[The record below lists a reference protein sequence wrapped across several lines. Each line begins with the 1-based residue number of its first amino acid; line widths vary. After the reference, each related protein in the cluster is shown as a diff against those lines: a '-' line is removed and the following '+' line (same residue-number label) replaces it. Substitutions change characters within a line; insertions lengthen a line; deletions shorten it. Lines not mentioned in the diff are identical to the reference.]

1 MSFEVG
7 EVVKLKSGGANMTVT
22 GISTSE
28 DRPPSFNCAWLDKDN
43 RQQVG
48 SFPAEALVSAAS
60 GTKKTP
66 PPLQTKA
73 NTKPPGDGTGWM
85 SR

>member
-1 MSFEVG
+1 MFKVG

-22 GISTSE
+22 GISASE

-48 SFPAEALVSAAS
+48 SFPADALVLAAT
-60 GTKKTP
+60 GTKKP
-66 PPLQTKA
+66 PQPLQVRA
-73 NTKPPGDGTGWM
+73 NKNPPGDGTGWM
-85 SR
+85 GR